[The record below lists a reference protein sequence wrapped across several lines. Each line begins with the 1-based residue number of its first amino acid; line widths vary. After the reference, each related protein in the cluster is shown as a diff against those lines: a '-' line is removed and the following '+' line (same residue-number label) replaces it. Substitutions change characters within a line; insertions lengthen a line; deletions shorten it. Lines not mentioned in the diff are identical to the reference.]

1 MKQEIQI
8 PTKEEIREIY
18 DNILRETSFWRLFSI
33 LDYKFAESLIQHI
46 IIEWKR
52 MEELKNDNK
61 RTD

>member
-1 MKQEIQI
+1 MSELEL

-18 DNILRETSFWRLFSI
+18 DSVLRETSFWRLFSI
-33 LDYKFAESLIQHI
+33 LDYKFSESIIRYI

-52 MEELKNDNK
+52 MKELKNDSK

>member
-1 MKQEIQI
+1 MSELEL

-33 LDYKFAESLIQHI
+33 LDYKFAESLIRYI

-52 MEELKNDNK
+52 MEELKNDSK
-61 RTD
+61 RAN